1 MALKFCLMFSLATGI
16 SGFAAYG
23 QTPVPGEITAPT
35 FPSRQGTQEDDR
47 PKSIRERL
55 SKNRID
61 RERKEHEE
69 MLDRGEEALIL
80 SEKLEFALEKND
92 EFSANDLRD
101 LEALEK
107 VVLRIRKDLGGDSDK
122 QALVELE
129 KEVGSSSGIKDAFTF
144 LRTST
149 VNLVSELKKS
159 SRFTVSAA
167 AIQSSN
173 MIISVA
179 RFLRLKK

>member
-1 MALKFCLMFSLATGI
+1 MFSLAAGI
-16 SGFAAYG
+16 FLSTAYG
-23 QTPVPGEITAPT
+23 QAPAPGEITAPI
-35 FPSRQGTQEDDR
+35 FPGRQGTQDDDR

-61 RERKEHEE
+61 RERKEHKE

-80 SEKLEFALEKND
+80 SEKLEYALEKNN
-92 EFSANDLRD
+92 EFTAKDLRD

-107 VVLRIRKDLGGDSDK
+107 VVLRIRRDLGGDSDK
-122 QALVELE
+122 QALVEFE
-129 KEVGSSSGIKDAFTF
+129 KEVGSSSGIKDAFLF

-149 VNLVSELKKS
+149 MDLVSELKKS
-159 SRFTVSAA
+159 SRFTISAA